1 MRRLG
6 GKILDWLRSAP
17 EPTLSGRLVLTF
29 LVLTSIFAVL
39 LDNNQVIFVAMT
51 ILATVLVSFLLTCVS
66 TSRLSVKRHLPQR
79 VFAGAPFDVRLR
91 VRNESRWRPAL
102 GLGFL
107 DALQV
112 SEPGGITRGPT
123 LPVLPPRCTIE
134 VAYVKRIH
142 RRGIYTVVNTL
153 AATRFPFGIF
163 ERRLLTQ
170 SPARLVVLPSLG
182 RLRRSAQRDLD
193 RRAAQPEAVRHA
205 REGNEEFHS
214 LREYRPGDNPR
225 HIHWRT
231 SARAN
236 KLMLRVMREEAT
248 EDITVLLDT
257 CVDGLDAQLR
267 QRHFE
272 KAVSCAATL
281 IAHAAARGRRA
292 RLYFPGGS
300 ATHKGTRMGLL
311 PTLEVLAGVETGR
324 VPAAR
329 LVSGAPIGRQE
340 TALLLSL
347 GGKATAA
354 RQAAAARGIRLRVWD
369 VSDDGFGSYFARR

>member
-6 GKILDWLRSAP
+6 KKVLDWLRSAP
-17 EPTLSGRLVLTF
+17 EPTLGGRLVLTF
-29 LVLTSIFAVL
+29 VVLSTIFAWL
-39 LDNNQVIFVAMT
+39 LRNNQVIFVTTT
-51 ILATVLVSFLLTCVS
+51 ILATVVVSFLITSVS
-66 TSRLSVKRHLPQR
+66 ASRLSVRRHLPQR

-123 LPVLPPRCTIE
+123 VPVLPPRRTVE

-182 RLRRSAQRDLD
+182 RLRRAGQRDLD

-231 SARAN
+231 SARAG
-236 KLMLRVMREEAT
+236 KLMRRVMREEAT
-248 EDITVLLDT
+248 EDVTVLLDT

-300 ATHKGTRMGLL
+300 VSHKGTRMGLL
-311 PTLEVLAGVETGR
+311 PALEALAGVEAGR

-329 LVSGAPIGRQE
+329 LVSGAPVGRRE

-347 GGKATAA
+347 GGKAAAA
-354 RQAAAARGIRLRVWD
+354 RRAAAARGIRLRVWD
-369 VSDDGFGSYFARR
+369 VSDDRFGRYFVRR

>member
-6 GKILDWLRSAP
+6 GRILGWLRSAP
-17 EPTLSGRLVLTF
+17 EPTLGGRLVLTF
-29 LVLTSIFAVL
+29 LVLSTIFAVL
-39 LDNNQVIFVAMT
+39 LRNNQVIFVTTT
-51 ILATVLVSFLLTCVS
+51 ILATVLMSFLLTCVS
-66 TSRLSVKRHLPQR
+66 ASRLSVKRYLPRR

-112 SEPGGITRGPT
+112 SEPGGITRGPA
-123 LPVLPPRCTIE
+123 LSVLPPRRTVE
-134 VAYVKRIH
+134 VKYVKRIH
-142 RRGIYTVVNTL
+142 RRGVYTVVNTL

-170 SPARLVVLPSLG
+170 SPGRLVVLPALG
-182 RLRRSAQRDLD
+182 RLRRAARRDLD
-193 RRAAQPEAVRHA
+193 RRASQPEAVRHA

-231 SARAN
+231 SARVN
-236 KLMLRVMREEAT
+236 KLMRRVMREEAT
-248 EDITVLLDT
+248 EDLTVLLDT

-281 IAHAAARGRRA
+281 VAHAAARGRRA

-300 ATHKGTRMGLL
+300 ASHGGTRMGLL
-311 PTLEVLAGVETGR
+311 PALEALAGVETGR
-324 VPAAR
+324 VPASR
-329 LVSGAPIGRQE
+329 LVTGAPVGRRE
-340 TALLLSL
+340 SALLLSL
-347 GGKATAA
+347 GGKAAGA

-369 VSDDGFGSYFARR
+369 VSDNGFGRYFVRR

>member
-1 MRRLG
+1 M
-6 GKILDWLRSAP
+6 
-17 EPTLSGRLVLTF
+17 TF
-29 LVLTSIFAVL
+29 VVVSTIFAWL
-39 LDNNQVIFVAMT
+39 ARNNQVIFVATT
-51 ILATVLVSFLLTCVS
+51 ILATVFVSFLLTCIS
-66 TSRLSVKRHLPQR
+66 ASRLSVKRYLPAR

-123 LPVLPPRCTIE
+123 LPVLPPRRTVE

-182 RLRRSAQRDLD
+182 RLRRAGQRDLD

-214 LREYRPGDNPR
+214 LREYRAGDNPR

-231 SARAN
+231 SARAR
-236 KLMLRVMREEAT
+236 KLMRRVMREEAT
-248 EDITVLLDT
+248 EDLTVLLDT
-257 CVDGLDAQLR
+257 CVDGLDARMR

-281 IAHAAARGRRA
+281 VAHAAARGRRA

-300 ATHKGTRMGLL
+300 ASHQGTRMGLL
-311 PTLEVLAGVETGR
+311 PALEALAAVEAGR

-329 LVSGAPIGRQE
+329 LVAGAPIDRHG
-340 TALLLSL
+340 TALLVSL
-347 GGKATAA
+347 GGN
-354 RQAAAARGIRLRVWD
+354 AAAARRAAASRGIRLRVWD
-369 VSDDGFGSYFARR
+369 VSDSGFGRYFARR